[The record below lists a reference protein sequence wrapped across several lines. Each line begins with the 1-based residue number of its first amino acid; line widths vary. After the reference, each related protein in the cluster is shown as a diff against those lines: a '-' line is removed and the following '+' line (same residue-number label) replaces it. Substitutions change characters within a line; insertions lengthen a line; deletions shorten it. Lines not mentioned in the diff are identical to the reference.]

1 MGKVKAWV
9 MDMEEDAIDMT
20 VEEWTDKHGESLIEV
35 YYEARRKYADLIE
48 GASYELNKDELFE
61 WLNTCPSNDWHWVG
75 EHIPTGDEDGQIKI
89 MFVLPNNKERQGR

>member
-35 YYEARRKYADLIE
+35 YHEARRKYADLIE
-48 GASYELNKDELFE
+48 DKDDDQIIQT
-61 WLNTCPSNDWHWVG
+61 NH
-75 EHIPTGDEDGQIKI
+75 GQ
-89 MFVLPNNKERQGR
+89 

>member
-9 MDMEEDAIDMT
+9 MDIEEDAIDMT

-48 GASYELNKDELFE
+48 GKD
-61 WLNTCPSNDWHWVG
+61 D
-75 EHIPTGDEDGQIKI
+75 D
-89 MFVLPNNKERQGR
+89 